1 MDRDGLDWRHVA
13 AWRAWFTWT
22 GLCWQRDE
30 TGLVRE
36 QARQACRAA
45 AHACDKP
52 NEVRRICSD
61 KTISAVV
68 RIAASDPAIA
78 IRTSEL
84 DAYPMLINTPAGVID
99 LETGEVLDHDRDLL
113 LTQTT
118 NASPGDGCPR
128 WTRFLDEI
136 TNGDAELQAYLQRLA
151 GYLLTGATS
160 EQMFA
165 FFHGAGANGKSV
177 FIQTLAFVLGDYA
190 STATLDTF
198 MASSTSKH
206 LTELAGLRGTL

>member
-1 MDRDGLDWRHVA
+1 
-13 AWRAWFTWT
+13 
-22 GLCWQRDE
+22 
-30 TGLVRE
+30 
-36 QARQACRAA
+36 
-45 AHACDKP
+45 
-52 NEVRRICSD
+52 
-61 KTISAVV
+61 
-68 RIAASDPAIA
+68 
-78 IRTSEL
+78 
-84 DAYPMLINTPAGVID
+84 MLINTPAGVID